1 MLREMK
7 WLFPSHHRSKV
18 AQGWAEPGRLG
29 VEGRTLTTLESSCSF
44 LMAGE
49 HEIQQVTWPRL
60 TDRMWDL
67 ERVLEVTKLNLLI
80 FWVMQSRFGEAGLSL
95 RHADW
100 GWEASI
106 LPSLSP
112 FSLSLPFPLPPPP
125 LFFSPLFPSPS
136 PSVSHPISGSSVPVQ
151 TVSPLLSWT
160 ARLSELTS
168 VWLTVLGR
176 LLPGASPPSKEGRG
190 VSDGELSLSVR
201 TLLVL
206 RDLPPQSRKMWLFP
220 RQCAELG
227 WL

>member
-1 MLREMK
+1 M
-7 WLFPSHHRSKV
+7 W
-18 AQGWAEPGRLG
+18 
-29 VEGRTLTTLESSCSF
+29 
-44 LMAGE
+44 GE

-67 ERVLEVTKLNLLI
+67 ERVLEVMKLNLII
-80 FWVMQSRFGEAGLSL
+80 FWVMQWRFGEAGLNL

-112 FSLSLPFPLPPPP
+112 FSLSLPFPLPPPS
-125 LFFSPLFPSPS
+125 LFLSPLFPSP
-136 PSVSHPISGSSVPVQ
+136 PPPPVSCPISGSSVPVQ

-176 LLPGASPPSKEGRG
+176 LVPGASHPSKEGWG

-201 TLLVL
+201 TLLAL
-206 RDLPPQSRKMWLFP
+206 RNLPPQSRKMWLFP
-220 RQCAELG
+220 RQGAEVG